1 MSVEQVKAFF
11 DKVKADSALA
21 QKLKDAQASFKGD
34 KSDKDAAI
42 AEIVIP
48 VAAEAGFN
56 FTAEEFKA
64 AFDKGEGEASADEL
78 DAVAGGNRFD
88 DFYCPLDYCDPPS
101 QECPMGYRDNPFT
114 SGACRLG

>member
-78 DAVAGGNRFD
+78 NAVAGGRK
-88 DFYCPLDYCDPPS
+88 DYC
-101 QECPMGYRDNPFT
+101 NH
-114 SGACRLG
+114 LGLDDLSSSVRFNRGVARMTLEVLC

>member
-64 AFDKGEGEASADEL
+64 AFDKGEGEISDEEI
-78 DAVAGGNRFD
+78 DAVSGGNHTCAYNFESGVND
-88 DFYCPLDYCDPPS
+88 KDIPLMAGIY
-101 QECPMGYRDNPFT
+101 
-114 SGACRLG
+114 